1 MGVIVRSVL
10 MMPEPKTYLL
20 DALVA
25 IVVRD
30 RQPGLV
36 YGRESGDGEAAGGGG
51 GGRGESGIM
60 RILISLFVSS

>member
-36 YGRESGDGEAAGGGG
+36 YGQESGDGEAAGGG